1 LEVEKHIVTEIRT
14 KVAGLL
20 ERAGFVEDALSVR
33 LQMVDG
39 ELDNFVFCNKENKGT
54 SRKIMG
60 GILPHEEK
68 KSRIRKPG
76 WLKLKLPAGPDYE
89 LVRSLISNSA
99 LHTVCQEARCPNQ
112 WECFARR
119 TATFLIMG
127 PRCTRNCRFCAVQH
141 GPLGPPDPEEPFRVA
156 EAAQSLGLRYVVVTS
171 VTRDDLPDGGAAN
184 FAATIRAIRKKI
196 PDVQIEVLIPDFQG
210 HLEPLHTVVEAHPDV
225 LNHNIETIERLYPS
239 VRPGAAYKRSV
250 QLLRRAKGCDASLPI
265 KSGLMFGLGESR
277 EEMHQTLRDLLDAGC
292 TLLTLGQ
299 YLQPSADHIPVERF
313 VTPAEFDNWKEIA
326 LAMGFSRVASGPLVR
341 SSYHAKD
348 LFGV

>member
-1 LEVEKHIVTEIRT
+1 MEKHIVTEIRT